1 MSDVSDDFDEDD
13 GVQLGD
19 YDGERNEKEER
30 NGYGKA
36 TLPNGDTYEGQYLN
50 GKRHGQGTYRFKNG
64 ARYTGEYDNAKKHG
78 QGTFTYPDG
87 SRYEGSWVD
96 DQRNGH
102 GVYRYANGDTFE
114 GDWYEHKR
122 HGYGIYTYA
131 TTGTSYRGMWEAG
144 QKKGSGD
151 IVNADH
157 KFSGYFDEDIPK
169 GPGKYRFEIGCELH
183 GEYRTEEELQQPA
196 NEDDEVI
203 LITRPKWITNGRITA
218 SN

>member
-1 MSDVSDDFDEDD
+1 MLLTYGFVSF
-13 GVQLGD
+13 
-19 YDGERNEKEER
+19 
-30 NGYGKA
+30 A
-36 TLPNGDTYEGQYLN
+36 
-50 GKRHGQGTYRFKNG
+50 
-64 ARYTGEYDNAKKHG
+64 
-78 QGTFTYPDG
+78 GTFTYPDG

-157 KFSGYFDEDIPK
+157 KFSGMFSDKIYALEIYV
-169 GPGKYRFEIGCELH
+169 GTSRRFL
-183 GEYRTEEELQQPA
+183 
-196 NEDDEVI
+196 I
-203 LITRPKWITNGRITA
+203 LKKILVD
-218 SN
+218 